1 MKKEIKTDSRI
12 LLRFVLLVMLGY
24 LITIALLM
32 LSATIAKK
40 CFGVE
45 LNFSN
50 FTIIVIVSAVV
61 GGVISYF
68 ITWALIKPVSKLS
81 TALKSVADGNF
92 NTRIETKSHFES
104 VREMYENFNIMTETL
119 ESTET
124 IQSDFVSNVSHEMK
138 TPINA
143 IEGYATLL
151 QGCENK
157 TPEEREYIE
166 KIMFNTQ
173 RLSELV
179 GNILL
184 LSKVDNQVIQTN
196 QSVFRVDEQIRRAL
210 LMLEPKW
217 SEKNIDFTVELE
229 EVEITGISNFLFHI
243 WSNLIDNAVKF
254 NKPNGE
260 IIMTL
265 KKDGDRIIFTIE
277 DAGEGVAPEIADKIF
292 GKFYQGDTSRKS
304 QGNGLG
310 LALVQKITE
319 LHGGEIKV
327 EKSAALGGAKFTV
340 LL

>member
-1 MKKEIKTDSRI
+1 MKKKTKTDSRI

-24 LITIALLM
+24 SITVGLLM
-32 LSATIAKK
+32 LSATIAKS
-40 CFGVE
+40 CFDVE
-45 LNFSN
+45 LDFSN

-81 TALKSVADGNF
+81 TALRSVTKGNF
-92 NTRIETKSHFES
+92 DTRIETKSNFES

-124 IQSDFVSNVSHEMK
+124 VQSDFVSNVSHEMK

-157 TPEEREYIE
+157 TPEESEYIE

-196 QSVFRVDEQIRRAL
+196 KTVFRVDEQIRRAL

-217 SEKNIDFTVELE
+217 TAKNIDFTVELE
-229 EVEITGISNFLFHI
+229 EVTLNGISNFLFHV

-254 NKPNGE
+254 NKDGGR

-265 KKDGDRIIFTIE
+265 KEVGGKAVFTVEDEGDGVPE
-277 DAGEGVAPEIADKIF
+277 EIADKIF

-310 LALVQKITE
+310 LALVRRITE
-319 LHGGEIKV
+319 LHGGTIKV
-327 EKSAALGGAKFTV
+327 GKSETLGGAKFTV
-340 LL
+340 EI

>member
-24 LITIALLM
+24 SITIALLM

-40 CFGVE
+40 CFDVE

-68 ITWALIKPVSKLS
+68 ITWGLIKPVSKLS

-92 NTRIETKSHFES
+92 NTRIETKSNFES
-104 VREMYENFNIMTETL
+104 VREMYKNFNTMTETL

-151 QGCENK
+151 QGCENE

-196 QSVFRVDEQIRRAL
+196 QSIFRVDEQIRRAL

-217 SEKNIDFTVELE
+217 TAKNIDFNVELE
-229 EVEITGISNFLFHI
+229 EVEITGISNFLFHV
-243 WSNLIDNAVKF
+243 WSNLIDNAIKF
-254 NKPNGE
+254 NKPDGE

-265 KKDGDRIIFTIE
+265 KKADKQIIFTIE

-292 GKFYQGDTSRKS
+292 RKFYQGDTSRKS

-340 LL
+340 TL